1 LLKGGPQGIPHQS
14 TRVCKKIGM
23 IIDVMISVVTGFM
36 IRNQGNVIMEKG
48 VCFIQKENWR
58 GKNELKKN
66 IKEMM
71 YATQKNRCVES

>member
-1 LLKGGPQGIPHQS
+1 
-14 TRVCKKIGM
+14 M

-58 GKNELKKN
+58 GKNELKK
-66 IKEMM
+66 K
-71 YATQKNRCVES
+71 R